1 VTEGLSRHDLVAF
14 VSASDASR
22 ARNFY
27 QGSLRLKL
35 VTESP
40 FALEFDAKGTMLRV
54 TLVDRVVPAP
64 YTVLGWAVPDIDAA
78 VRDLTGRGVQ
88 FIRYA
93 ELDQD
98 QLAVW
103 RAPSGARIAWFKD
116 PEGNTLSLTEF

>member
-22 ARNFY
+22 ARTFY
-27 QGSLRLKL
+27 QGSLRLQL
-35 VTESP
+35 ITESP
-40 FALEFDAKGTMLRV
+40 FALEFDANGTMLRV

-78 VRDLTGRGVQ
+78 VRDLMGRGVQ
-88 FIRYA
+88 FIRYE